1 MHRSINKKH
10 TQNLKIMK
18 VQNPIIGRARGSA
31 GGMTFCKN
39 YDKNVA
45 RAKAFEVSNPKTQA
59 QQTQRAFFAAL
70 TALTMD
76 FSEEQLRTLFPNKP
90 KTMSRRNALSKQI
103 AESYAIDGTEKTIDF
118 ADIDTLGNAPV
129 MDFGITTCEIIEG
142 GIIVTLDDSVKGD
155 ASLAD
160 WYFIAAIVNETKGA
174 ILLTPIPVSVSKG
187 SMVIGASSDWEDT
200 DSVHAIPL
208 ITNVK
213 SGGNVA
219 PGFGTMIVVR
229 RPPRKND

>member
-1 MHRSINKKH
+1 
-10 TQNLKIMK
+10 MK

-45 RAKAFEVSNPKTQA
+45 RAKAFEVSNPNTQA
-59 QQTQRAFFAAL
+59 QQTQRNFFKQL
-70 TALTMD
+70 TALCAD
-76 FSEEQLRTLFPNKP
+76 FSEDQLRTLFPNKP

-129 MDFGITTCEIIEG
+129 MDFGITECSYNRDFFVIL
-142 GIIVTLDDSVKGD
+142 LDSSVSENH
-155 ASLAD
+155 SLQD
-160 WYFIAAIVNETKGA
+160 YGFIAAVVNETKKQ
-174 ILLTPIPVSVSKG
+174 IVFTPYLKKVSTGENSVEMPEGWNDS
-187 SMVIGASSDWEDT
+187 

-208 ITNVK
+208 IIDVK
-213 SGGNVA
+213 PNNGD
-219 PGFGTMIVVR
+219 PMRYGTLAVTK
-229 RPPRKND
+229 RPARKND

>member
-1 MHRSINKKH
+1 
-10 TQNLKIMK
+10 MK

-59 QQTQRAFFAAL
+59 QQTQRAFFTEL
-70 TALTMD
+70 TALCAD
-76 FSEEQLRTLFPNKP
+76 FSEEQLRTLFPSKP

-129 MDFGITTCEIIEG
+129 MDFGNTSCIWNRDKIS
-142 GIIVTLDDSVKGD
+142 VTLDR
-155 ASLAD
+155 SLQENQSLSD
-160 WYFIAAIVNETKGA
+160 YDYIAAIVNETQGQIYLSTDYAKVGEGN
-174 ILLTPIPVSVSKG
+174 IIITPPSGWTI
-187 SMVIGASSDWEDT
+187 T
-200 DSVHAIPL
+200 DSIHAIPL
-208 ITNVK
+208 ITDSKDGKIVL
-213 SGGNVA
+213 V
-219 PGFGTMIVVR
+219 GFGSIRVIKRSAHLT
-229 RPPRKND
+229 D

>member
-1 MHRSINKKH
+1 
-10 TQNLKIMK
+10 MK

-76 FSEEQLRTLFPNKP
+76 FSDEQLRTLFPNKP

-103 AESYAIDGTEKTIDF
+103 AESYAVEGTEKTINY
-118 ADIDTLGNAPV
+118 ADIETLGNAPV
-129 MDFGITTCEIIEG
+129 MDFGVTTCEFEG
-142 GIIVTLDDSVKGD
+142 PNIMVRLDDEVK
-155 ASLAD
+155 ANESLSD
-160 WYFIAAIVNETKGA
+160 YDFIAAIVNETKGQIYLSA
-174 ILLTPIPVSVSKG
+174 NTADVGKGYVPYDIPSG
-187 SMVIGASSDWEDT
+187 WEIT
-200 DSVHAIPL
+200 DSIHAIPL
-208 ITNVK
+208 ITNIK
-213 SGGNVA
+213 SDSGVQ
-219 PGFGTMIVVR
+219 PGFGTMIIVR

>member
-1 MHRSINKKH
+1 
-10 TQNLKIMK
+10 MK

-59 QQTQRAFFAAL
+59 QQTQRAFFAEL
-70 TALTMD
+70 TALCAD
-76 FSEEQLRTLFPNKP
+76 FSDDQLRTLFPSKP

-103 AESYAIDGTEKTIDF
+103 AESYTIDGTEKTIDYS
-118 ADIDTLGNAPV
+118 DIDTLGNAPV
-129 MDFGITTCEIIEG
+129 MNFGETTVSFNNSRIVIE
-142 GIIVTLDDSVKGD
+142 LDASVKANVGF
-155 ASLAD
+155 AQNL
-160 WYFIAAIVNETKGA
+160 FIVALVNATKKEIV
-174 ILLTPIPVSVSKG
+174 IPVL
-187 SMVIGASSDWEDT
+187 GATVQQGTFNVALPNLWSNEDQI
-200 DSVHAIPL
+200 HAIPL
-208 ITNVK
+208 ITNATANGSVQ
-213 SGGNVA
+213 